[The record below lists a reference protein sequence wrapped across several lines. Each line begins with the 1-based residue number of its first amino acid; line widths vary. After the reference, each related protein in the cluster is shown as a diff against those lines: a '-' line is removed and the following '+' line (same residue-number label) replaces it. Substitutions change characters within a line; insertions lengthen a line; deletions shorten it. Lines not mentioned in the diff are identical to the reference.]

1 MFPNVAIS
9 CFLFDQTDPPSKNNL
24 SQSLRLKWHTVTAIY
39 VHILCTL
46 HYFVVFKVI
55 L

>member
-1 MFPNVAIS
+1 MWQFPVFYSTKQI
-9 CFLFDQTDPPSKNNL
+9 PPNKNNL
-24 SQSLRLKWHTVTAIY
+24 IQSLRLKWHTVTAIY